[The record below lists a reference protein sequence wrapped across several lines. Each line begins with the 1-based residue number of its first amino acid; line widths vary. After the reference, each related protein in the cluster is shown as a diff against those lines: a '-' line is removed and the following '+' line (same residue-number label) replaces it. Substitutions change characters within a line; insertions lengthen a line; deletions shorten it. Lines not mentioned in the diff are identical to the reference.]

1 MNGASGPRTGCA
13 TDLWRCDVGLGAV
26 LSAVLG
32 VAAVGGST
40 PGDTTPV
47 LETTT
52 HTRLTRLF
60 HDEGGRRRADRCVC
74 DT

>member
-1 MNGASGPRTGCA
+1 MNGASGPRTGYA

-26 LSAVLG
+26 LSAELG
-32 VAAVGGST
+32 VAAVGGSA
-40 PGDTTPV
+40 PGDATPV

-52 HTRLTRLF
+52 HTRF
-60 HDEGGRRRADRCVC
+60 HDESGRRRADRCEC